1 MYLTDG
7 HHHHR
12 PHSGGA
18 VCVRALQHDAK
29 RLDWW
34 KLMVFLF
41 LIFLITS
48 LFF

>member
-7 HHHHR
+7 HHHR

-18 VCVRALQHDAK
+18 VCVCALQHDAK